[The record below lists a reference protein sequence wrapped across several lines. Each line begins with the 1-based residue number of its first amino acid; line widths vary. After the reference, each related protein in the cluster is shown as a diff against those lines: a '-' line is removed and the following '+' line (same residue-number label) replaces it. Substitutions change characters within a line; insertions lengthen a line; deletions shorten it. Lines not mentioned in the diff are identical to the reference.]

1 MCGAA
6 NSDMRTNHSISIASN
21 FAKSLRLE
29 MAKEDTVYIKKMQ
42 SNKMNIQH
50 REQVFYRKQPDVIPF
65 AIETGSEMPVCVL
78 LSYFAV
84 CINIIYIPFLSAV
97 VIVLHVFLHYIGFAV
112 ILIFPFSVIKLLA
125 HSFKA
130 GVYDS

>member
-50 REQVFYRKQPDVIPF
+50 IEQVFYRKQPDVIPF
-65 AIETGSEMPVCVL
+65 VIETGSEMYVL

-84 CINIIYIPFLSAV
+84 CINFIYIPFLSAV

-112 ILIFPFSVIKLLA
+112 ILIFPFSVYQIV
-125 HSFKA
+125 SSQF
-130 GVYDS
+130 